1 MIDFAGVPPN
11 DSSKTLIRIAPC
23 LLAIALLAAAC
34 GGFGPRPAGSI
45 PAGAVEAD
53 EPARA
58 AASDETDPNAL
69 PSDASGGR
77 ASAEA
82 AARTDGE
89 ATQESPATGEG
100 DAADESGAPEEDP
113 SERSGDD
120 EKEAPADRNITLETE
135 YDDARVGEE
144 ETPLIEASSA
154 SSRTRH

>member
-1 MIDFAGVPPN
+1 M
-11 DSSKTLIRIAPC
+11 
-23 LLAIALLAAAC
+23 
-34 GGFGPRPAGSI
+34 
-45 PAGAVEAD
+45 EAD